1 MRATFPRLRL
11 SPRLRALAA
20 GLLAAAL
27 AATGLLV
34 APGSAQAAAG
44 DGPWSTSGGQIVD
57 AAGNPVRM
65 TGLNWFG
72 METANYSPH
81 GLWTRNYKDMLDQVK
96 SLGYNSLRL
105 PYSNQLFDAGSAP
118 NSIDYAK
125 NPDLQ
130 GLSGLQIMDRIVGYA
145 GQIGLHV
152 ILDRHRPDS
161 GGQSELWYTSAYS
174 ESRWISDWVMLAN
187 HFKGNQAVVGADLH
201 NEPHG
206 QSTWGSGVQA
216 TDWRLAAERAGN
228 AILAANA
235 DWLIIVEGIDC
246 YSGDCYWWGGNL
258 QGADAYPVR
267 LDKPGKL
274 VYSAHDYATS
284 VYSQPWFDA
293 ANFPDN
299 LPAIWDRNWG
309 RLKKSGTAPVLVGE
323 FGSTLTAAKDQQ
335 WLAKLLDYT
344 GKGTGG
350 FDFTYW
356 SLNPNSGDTGGI
368 LKDDWTTVDTV
379 KQGYLQP
386 YLLPVT
392 GTGTGGTG
400 SGSASPT
407 PTTPA
412 AVSCQVTYALTGSWT
427 GGFQADVTVKNTG
440 DSPVSGWTLAFAFPG
455 DQQINGSWN
464 ATVSQSGRAVT
475 AANANWNGTL
485 AANGGTA
492 SFGFTATY
500 SGTNAAPPSFT
511 LNGTV
516 CA

>member
-1 MRATFPRLRL
+1 MRTPTPRASRLRA
-11 SPRLRALAA
+11 LRALAA

-34 APGSAQAAAG
+34 TSGPARAAAG

-57 AAGNPVRM
+57 AAGSPVRM

-72 METANYSPH
+72 LETANYSPH
-81 GLWTRNYKDMLDQVK
+81 GLWTRGYKDLLDQVK
-96 SLGYNSLRL
+96 SLGYNTLRL
-105 PYSNQLFDAGSAP
+105 PYSNQLFDSASAP

-130 GLSGLQIMDRIVGYA
+130 GLNGLQIMDKVIGYA

-152 ILDRHRPDS
+152 VLDRHRPDS
-161 GGQSELWYTSAYS
+161 GGQSELWYTSAYG

-187 HFKGNQAVVGADLH
+187 RYKGNQTVVGADLH

-206 QSTWGSGVQA
+206 QSTWGTGVQA

-228 AILAANA
+228 AVLAANP

-246 YSGDCYWWGGNL
+246 YNGDCYWWGGNL
-258 QGADAYPVR
+258 QGADTAPVR
-267 LDKPGKL
+267 LSKPSKL

-284 VYSQPWFDA
+284 VYPQPWFSA
-293 ANFPDN
+293 ADFPAN

-309 RLKKSGTAPVLVGE
+309 HLKKSGTAPVLVGE

-335 WLAKLLDYT
+335 WLAKLLDYM
-344 GKGTGG
+344 GKGTAG

-368 LKDDWTTVDTV
+368 LKDDWTTVDTL
-379 KQGYLQP
+379 KQGFLQP
-386 YLLPVT
+386 YLLPA
-392 GTGTGGTG
+392 TGG
-400 SGSASPT
+400 SGGGGGT
-407 PTTPA
+407 TTPPA
-412 AVSCQVTYALTGSWT
+412 TLSCQVSYVLTSSWT

-440 DSPVSGWTLAFAFPG
+440 SSPITGWTLAFAFPG
-455 DQQINGSWN
+455 DQKIASSWN
-464 ATVSQSGRAVT
+464 ATVTQSGQAVT
-475 AANANWNGTL
+475 AKDVGWNGTL
-485 AANGGTA
+485 AAGGGSA
-492 SFGFTATY
+492 SFGFTAAYT
-500 SGTNAAPPSFT
+500 GTNAVPGSFT
-511 LNGTV
+511 LNGTA
-516 CA
+516 CG